1 MTLAVKAV
9 RSEERTSGSMFT
21 AANGSSLASRFPSQ
35 RDGKYVIPTDDP
47 RLSYVDPMFVAKL
60 AGRLRAQTPECVM
73 DTFGISVNTWV
84 KMRKGL
90 PIRKSVAERLVQR
103 LGVDLQ

>member
-1 MTLAVKAV
+1 MTLAAKAA
-9 RSEERTSGSMFT
+9 RSEERTGRSIFT
-21 AANGSSLASRFPSQ
+21 AADNSSLASRFPSQ
-35 RDGKYVIPTDDP
+35 RDGKYVIPTDDA
-47 RLSYVDPMFVAKL
+47 RLSYVDPAFVEKL

-103 LGVDLQ
+103 IGVDLQ